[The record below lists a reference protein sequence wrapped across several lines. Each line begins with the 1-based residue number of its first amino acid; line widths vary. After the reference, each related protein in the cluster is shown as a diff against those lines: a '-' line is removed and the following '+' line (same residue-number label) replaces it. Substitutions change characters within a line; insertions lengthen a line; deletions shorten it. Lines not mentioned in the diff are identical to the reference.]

1 MPLVV
6 GLLLLALVVVAVLL
20 WRSFGDRVGGTSV
33 FEDSIESGPEP
44 VVHVTNGPGRV
55 QVEGVEGLE
64 SVEITVKRYARG
76 RNPTAARENAARVPV
91 NHSFEDSTLT
101 ISTDGGGGTGAD
113 YDLRVPAGST
123 VEVES
128 ATGDV
133 EVSDLANDA
142 TVRAERGDVEVSDIQ
157 GSVKIEVPQG
167 DVTAEGVGTETG
179 RVEITVGSG
188 DVDLRNLVVG
198 LLEARVEAGDVSISG
213 RFSGGGRVFVETGS
227 INVRLPS
234 EDVTDLDFEI
244 LVGEVVR
251 DDEQESR

>member
-1 MPLVV
+1 MSLVV
-6 GLLLLALVVVAVLL
+6 GILLLALVVVAVLL
-20 WRSFGDRVGGTSV
+20 WLSFGDRVGGTSV
-33 FEDSIESGPEP
+33 FEDTIESGPEP
-44 VVHVTNGPGRV
+44 TVHVRNGPGRV
-55 QVEGVEGLE
+55 RVEGVEGLE
-64 SVEITVKRYARG
+64 RVEITVKRYARG

-101 ISTDGGGGTGAD
+101 ISTDGGRGTGAD

-133 EVSDLANDA
+133 DVSDLANDA
-142 TVRAERGDVEVSDIQ
+142 TIRAERGDVAVSDIQ

-179 RVEITVGSG
+179 RAEITVGSG

-198 LLEARVEAGDVSISG
+198 LLEARVEAGDVSMSG
-213 RFSGGGRVFVETGS
+213 RFSGGGRVFVETGT

-234 EDVTDLDFEI
+234 EDVTDLDFET

-251 DDEQESR
+251 DDEQKSG